1 MNNQL
6 KIVIEPEEVIKY
18 LKTEIQLKEVCTKI
32 LSQSI
37 IEKVAQQN
45 DISVSTEEIEIEANR
60 QRREKCLEKASDTL
74 RWLEQQML
82 TPLDWELGIRN
93 RLFKQKLALKLFG
106 KEVEQFFIQNRSE
119 FEQVVLYQ
127 FVVSSEKLAQEL
139 YYQIEESEISFY
151 QAARIHD
158 IDENRRY
165 KCGYEGKV
173 YRWSVIPQIA
183 PLVFNASP
191 QQLVGPIKTENGYH
205 LFMVED
211 YIPAE
216 LTPERYQEILENMFQ
231 QWLDAELDCKY
242 CSFELNKS

>member
-6 KIVIEPEEVIKY
+6 KIVVEPEEIINC
-18 LKTEIQLKEVCTKI
+18 LKTEIQLKELCTKI
-32 LSQSI
+32 ISQRI

-45 DISVSTEEIEIEANR
+45 NISVSTEEIEIEANR
-60 QRREKCLEKASDTL
+60 QRREKRLEKASDTL

-82 TPLDWELGIRN
+82 TPLDWEVGIRN
-93 RLFKQKLALKLFG
+93 RLLRQKLALKLFG
-106 KEVEQFFIQNRSE
+106 KEVEQFFILNRSE

-127 FVVSSEKLAQEL
+127 FVVSGEKLAQEL

-173 YRWSVIPQIA
+173 YRWTVPQIA

-191 QQLVGPIKTENGYH
+191 QQLVGPIKTESGYH

-216 LTPERYQEILENMFQ
+216 LTPKRYEEILDNMFQ
-231 QWLDAELDCKY
+231 QWLDAELEYIY
-242 CSFELNKS
+242 CNFELNKS